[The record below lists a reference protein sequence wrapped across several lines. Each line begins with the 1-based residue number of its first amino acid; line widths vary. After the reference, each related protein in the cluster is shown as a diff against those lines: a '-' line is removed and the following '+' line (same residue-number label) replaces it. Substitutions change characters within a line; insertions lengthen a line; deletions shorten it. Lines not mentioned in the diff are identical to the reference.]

1 MLWNLGGEK
10 ASQVFSAWETAVKLA
25 WSCPRWTR
33 TFLLQQVL
41 ACGMTSA
48 RTDVLGRYSKF
59 FMGLRT
65 SVCQEVRVLFNYIS
79 RDLQSITAKNI
90 KLVRDTSGLD
100 PWVAGSRQLKTAI
113 HDNLTVNTPPLEEW
127 KVRYLMSLLNQLQ
140 EAKHDVQDNRMNYI
154 QDLIDSLVR

>member
-25 WSCPRWTR
+25 WSCLRWTR

-59 FMGLRT
+59 FMGLKT
-65 SVCQEVRVLFNYIS
+65 SVCQKVRVLFNYIS

-100 PWVAGSRQLKTAI
+100 P
-113 HDNLTVNTPPLEEW
+113 
-127 KVRYLMSLLNQLQ
+127 
-140 EAKHDVQDNRMNYI
+140 
-154 QDLIDSLVR
+154 